1 MKDRKLHFYVNGKDV
16 GIAATNIPDT
26 VYGLVD
32 LFYGISPP
40 VKLIPD
46 VREVRSSICTRTYFM
61 GLGFW
66 TAYNIPKLCPFK

>member
-46 VREVRSSICTRTYFM
+46 VREVRSYTYIFY
-61 GLGFW
+61 GIGILE
-66 TAYNIPKLCPFK
+66 YSCV